1 MKLIGNLEELKKGDW
16 IKIIKGAFSNHRTN
30 FQIGEIEATN
40 DKVLQGIIGVNNES
54 YRFDMGYERDN
65 KYPDEKF
72 IILKHP
78 EKVKKKKLKH
88 KLRTYN
94 EEYMIFKLPEKSVEQ
109 IAKGRML
116 WELEK

>member
-16 IKIIKGAFSNHRTN
+16 VKIVKGAFPDRRTN
-30 FQIGEIEATN
+30 FQIGEIEAVN
-40 DKVLQGIIGVNNES
+40 DKVLQGVVWCSNES
-54 YRFDMGYERDN
+54 STFDCGIETTK

-72 IILKHP
+72 IILKHK

-88 KLRTYN
+88 KIRTYN
-94 EEYMIFKLPEKSVEQ
+94 NEYSFWKLSEKVIEQ